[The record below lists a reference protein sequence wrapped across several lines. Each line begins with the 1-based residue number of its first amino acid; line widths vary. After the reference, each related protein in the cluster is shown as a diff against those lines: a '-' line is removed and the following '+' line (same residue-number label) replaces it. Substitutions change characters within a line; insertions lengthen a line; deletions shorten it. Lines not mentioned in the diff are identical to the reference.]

1 MLKKCLLVGSMLLGL
16 GLAFAPGSIAQD
28 VKIGVIYP
36 LSGPMALVGQKCLE
50 GSDLARVE
58 QNEKGGVFGKKIE
71 YVVADAPD
79 AKAAVAAAE
88 RLININKVDIIL
100 GTYSS
105 SLSFAA
111 TNVTNK
117 YGKVYWE
124 VYAISDEITSRGFKY
139 VFRTGPTASMMSY
152 AAVRCMAEYLA
163 PKMGKTANQTSFAAV
178 YEDSLFGSTTAKHGI
193 EAAKKFGM
201 KVVADESYN
210 AKTTDLT
217 PVVLR
222 LKAASPDFLLYP
234 GYMTDQMLFFRQAKE
249 HQFHFKA
256 VIATGGVGLDAF
268 GEGLAQDADGIGNI
282 AFIAMNVKP
291 TFAKGFNEF
300 MELHKRILKKPAT
313 DTNSIMAYAGTKIL
327 FMALDKAKT
336 TEAEAVR
343 NATLSLDVAPGGTEN
358 GSGIKFDPKS
368 GQNSRAVTTLVQWQ
382 DGGKKQNTVWPEEAA
397 ISQIIFPFPKW
408 EDRKKK

>member
-1 MLKKCLLVGSMLLGL
+1 MLKKCLFVCLILMGVGIASGL
-16 GLAFAPGSIAQD
+16 GAQD

-50 GSDLARVE
+50 GSEVARVE
-58 QNEKGGVFGKKIE
+58 QNEKGGVLGKKIE

-124 VYAISDEITSRGFKY
+124 VYAISDDITSRGFKY

-152 AAVRCMAEYLA
+152 AAVRCMAENMA
-163 PKMGKTANQTSFAAV
+163 PKLGKTASQINFAAV
-178 YEDSLFGSTTAKHGI
+178 YEDSLFGSTTAKYGI
-193 EAAKKFGM
+193 EAAKKLGM

-217 PVVLR
+217 PVILR
-222 LKAASPDFLLYP
+222 LKAANPDFLLYP

-256 VIATGGVGLDAF
+256 VIGTGGVGLDAF
-268 GEGLAQDADGIGNI
+268 GEGLGIDADGIGNI

-291 TFAKGFNEF
+291 TFAKGFKEF
-300 MELHKRILKKPAT
+300 MDLHQKVLKKPAT
-313 DTNSIMAYAGTKIL
+313 DTNSIMTYAGTKIL
-327 FMALDKAKT
+327 FMAMQNAKST
-336 TEAEAVR
+336 DPEAVR
-343 NATLSLDVAPGGTEN
+343 NAAIALDVPAGGTEN
-358 GSGIKFDPKS
+358 GSGIKFDPKT

-382 DGGKKQNTVWPEEAA
+382 EGGKKQNTVWPEEAA
-397 ISQIIFPFPKW
+397 IAKMIFPFPKW
-408 EDRKKK
+408 DDRKKK